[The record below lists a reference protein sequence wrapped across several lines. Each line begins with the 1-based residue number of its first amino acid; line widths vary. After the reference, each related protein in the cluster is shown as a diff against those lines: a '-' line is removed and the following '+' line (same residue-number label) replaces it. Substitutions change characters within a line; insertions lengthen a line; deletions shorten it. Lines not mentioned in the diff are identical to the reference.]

1 LYDYIILVKKSLDI
15 NIFDK
20 KIIDMFRSVV
30 FILLALVSF
39 KGVSQ
44 EFSSLW
50 EGYFSYFKINDVTAG
65 NDKIFAASENAIFS
79 YDVLTNEINK
89 ITTIEGLSG
98 ETITTISYSEDFGV
112 LAVGYE
118 TGLMEVVFDNGE
130 ILSIVDILEKESISP
145 VLKRINHFNESN
157 GLLYISTDFGI
168 SVYDLNQL
176 QFGDTYFIGSGGSQI
191 AISQT
196 AIFND
201 YIYAATSFNGLM
213 KADLINPNLIDFQQ
227 WTAIASGSFIAIQ
240 TTGSKLYTVGENKVL
255 YEVLNDNLNSLLTY
269 PTLPRDVRSVN
280 SNLIVTL
287 KEEVFVYDE
296 NFSQLQTASTNES
309 YDTNFVA
316 ATINEDNI
324 YIGTSSTGVL
334 KTITDTPNE
343 YDVILPEGPSSNSAF
358 KINAGDGELWVTYGQ
373 YTVSFNPNS
382 PKKRGISIY
391 RDEQWINK
399 PYDSL
404 LTAQNLCD
412 IAIHPFNPKQVFIG
426 SFEDGILELNDD
438 IATFLFDQTNS
449 GLESIVFPPAP
460 NYISIRLAPI
470 QFDRNGKLW
479 SVTSKVDRALKSYDP
494 STDQWEGFSFSDV
507 IPDAVYD
514 ENGFGDLEIGNGGM
528 KWISSYDNGV
538 IGYNTDTQQMNNVSS
553 EEQNMPSTVARAI
566 ALDSRNQLWI
576 GTNKGLRVLFNTSN
590 FIGDPS
596 PSVNE
601 IVILE
606 DGIPTELLSNQFI
619 TDIKVDGSDN
629 KWVGTLDSGIFYFSP
644 DGQETIYQFTT
655 DNSPLPSN
663 SITDISIDP
672 ASGRVYIATT
682 SGLVSFSSGGTKPKE
697 TLEEAF
703 IYPNPV
709 RPEYDILGFDD
720 LNNINNGVKVSGLT
734 ENVNVKITDIEGN
747 LVAEAQ
753 SRVNQRSSRQNYNF
767 AIDGGTGIW
776 NGKNL
781 RGNVVAS
788 GVYLFLIS
796 DLDSFETKVLKLLI
810 VR

>member
-1 LYDYIILVKKSLDI
+1 MILVKKSLDI

-20 KIIDMFRSVV
+20 KIIDMFKRIV

-50 EGYFSYFKINDVTAG
+50 EGYFSYFEIKDITKG

-79 YDVLTNEINK
+79 YDISTNEINK

-98 ETITTISYSEDFGV
+98 ETISTISYSEDYNLLV
-112 LAVGYE
+112 VGYE
-118 TGLMEVVFDNGE
+118 TGLIEIVFDSDNE
-130 ILSIVDILEKESISP
+130 ILSVVDILEKESISP
-145 VLKRINHFNESN
+145 VLKKINHFNESE

-168 SVYDLNQL
+168 SVYDLDQL

-196 AIFND
+196 AVFNGF
-201 YIYAATSFNGLM
+201 IYAATSSNGL
-213 KADLINPNLIDFQQ
+213 KKGDLANSNLIDFQQ
-227 WTAIASGSFIAIQ
+227 WTNATNGSYIAVQSV
-240 TTGSKLYTVGENKVL
+240 GSKLYAIQSNKALFEIV
-255 YEVLNDNLNSLLTY
+255 NDNLSFLITY
-269 PTLPRDVRSVN
+269 PTLPVDVKSVD

-287 KEEVFVYDE
+287 KETVFIYDE
-296 NFSQLQTASTNES
+296 NFNQIQTASTNEEF
-309 YDTNFVA
+309 DTDFTS
-316 ATINEDNI
+316 ATIANNDV
-324 YIGTSSTGVL
+324 YIGTNSSGVL
-334 KTITDTPNE
+334 KTIPEDTQIF
-343 YDVILPEGPSSNSAF
+343 DVILPDGPSSNTAF
-358 KINAGDGELWVTYGQ
+358 KIQAGDGELWVTYGD
-373 YTVSFNPNS
+373 YTVSFNPA
-382 PKKRGISIY
+382 PVRFRGISIF
-391 RDEQWINK
+391 RDQEWKNI

-404 LTAQNLCD
+404 LNAHNLVD
-412 IAIHPFNPKQVFIG
+412 IAINPFNPTQVFIS
-426 SFEDGILELNDD
+426 SFRTGILEMNNDE
-438 IATFLFDQTNS
+438 ATILYNQENS
-449 GLESIVFPPAP
+449 GLESLIVPAAP
-460 NYISIRLAPI
+460 NFISIRQSASK
-470 QFDRNGKLW
+470 FDRNGLMW
-479 SVTSKVDRALKSYDP
+479 TLTSKVDRALKSFDP
-494 STDQWEGFSFSDV
+494 STNQWQGYSFSEIIPDALTDDEGFS
-507 IPDAVYD
+507 
-514 ENGFGDLEIGNGGM
+514 DLEIGNGSM
-528 KWISSYDNGV
+528 KWIASYSNGL
-538 IGYNTDTQQMNNVSS
+538 IGYNTETQQISNVFS
-553 EEQNMPSTVARAI
+553 EEQNMPSAQVRAI

-576 GTNKGLRVLFNTSN
+576 GTIKGLRVLFNTSN
-590 FIGDPS
+590 FIDDPD

-629 KWVGTLDSGIFYFSP
+629 KWVGTLDSGVFYFTP

-663 SITDISIDP
+663 TIIDISIDP
-672 ASGRVYIATT
+672 QSGRVYIATDR
-682 SGLVSFSSGGTKPKE
+682 GLVSFSSGGTKPKE
-697 TLEEAF
+697 TLEEAY

-753 SRVNQRSSRQNYNF
+753 SRVNQRSSKENYNF